1 MYNEEDTL
9 FHFRNQFSQENC
21 KFVYG
26 YAIFAKEKK
35 LWFNFFLSCGKDSCF
50 LWCINGV
57 HGKLLS
63 EWSRDSSGRLAVL
76 THLWSRWIQ
85 RGPGASYCA
94 FICKIWE
101 LIFNSFQ
108 LQTFFIIVEGNCFL
122 YRLKT
127 LVTFV

>member
-1 MYNEEDTL
+1 MRKTHCSISEINLVKKIGNLSRDMPFL
-9 FHFRNQFSQENC
+9 Q
-21 KFVYG
+21 K
-26 YAIFAKEKK
+26 KKK

-63 EWSRDSSGRLAVL
+63 EWSRDSFGRLAVL
-76 THLWSRWIQ
+76 THLWSRWIHL
-85 RGPGASYCA
+85 GPGASYCA

-108 LQTFFIIVEGNCFL
+108 LQTFFIIVEGNCFF